1 MLLFSFGDLFLK
13 FYYIDDNK
21 SIVYMAKLIDQYIL
35 HEDKVIW
42 VGDERKVYLSTC
54 QRDKKEYAVKTVS
67 KNIFKNDK
75 GY

>member
-1 MLLFSFGDLFLK
+1 
-13 FYYIDDNK
+13 
-21 SIVYMAKLIDQYIL
+21 MAKLIDQYIL

-42 VGDERKVYLSTC
+42 VGDERKVYLGTC
-54 QRDKKEYAVKTVS
+54 QKDKKEYAVKTVS